1 MQVKTVSI
9 DSISQDPANLRRH
22 GERNLASIVA
32 SLRKFGQQHPIVVT
46 DQGVILSGNGRYQ
59 AAKQL
64 GWKEIAVTVTS
75 LKGSD
80 ATAYAIADNRTAELA
95 EWDDTALAETLRA
108 LQSEDYEIEAAGYT
122 ESEID
127 GLIKG
132 LADDLLGKTE
142 VVEDEVPEPPAD
154 PITKPGDL
162 WILGEHRLLC
172 GDSTKAED
180 VARLMDG
187 KKADLCF
194 TSPPYGQQRDYTEEG
209 KAKVADWDG
218 LMKGVFQNLPMSES
232 GQVLVNLGL
241 IHRDGEWIPYW
252 DGWIE
257 WMRQQGWRRFGWYV
271 WDQGP
276 GLPGDWSG
284 RLAPSH
290 EFVFHF
296 NKESIRPA
304 KTKDCKWA
312 GEENHGS
319 GLRGSDNQVSGYCHA
334 GKPVQDKKI
343 SDSVIRVMR
352 HKARGIEVE
361 HPAVFSVSFASEF
374 LSSWPGLTYEPF
386 CGSGT
391 TFIAAEQLGRKCY
404 GMEISPQY
412 CDVIVKRWEQLTGMV
427 AVRETPVGT
436 PD

>member
-154 PITKPGDL
+154 PIAKPGDL

-187 KKADLCF
+187 ANADLCF
-194 TSPPYGQQRDYTEEG
+194 TSPPY
-209 KAKVADWDG
+209 
-218 LMKGVFQNLPMSES
+218 
-232 GQVLVNLGL
+232 NLGKSVGL
-241 IHRDGEWIPYW
+241 RNGARKGAGSAYNNMDDCGQEWPA
-252 DGWIE
+252 
-257 WMRQQGWRRFGWYV
+257 MMRRFIRQAILVSNKCAINVQLLSGNKADLLQLIGEYACNTIDVAV
-271 WDQGP
+271 WVKSNPQPAMADGVMT
-276 GLPGDWSG
+276 S
-284 RLAPSH
+284 AF
-290 EFVFHF
+290 EF
-296 NKESIRPA
+296 IWLL
-304 KTKDCKWA
+304 CQ
-312 GEENHGS
+312 EENPSRKINGASFQRGTFSNVFNHATASGHDASVHG
-319 GLRGSDNQVSGYCHA
+319 
-334 GKPVQDKKI
+334 
-343 SDSVIRVMR
+343 
-352 HKARGIEVE
+352 
-361 HPAVFSVSFASEF
+361 AVFPLAVASHF
-374 LSSWPGLTYEPF
+374 IQSLSGGNALIYEPF

-391 TFIAAEQLGRKCY
+391 TLIAAEQLGRKCY